1 MIRRA
6 YLKKIETTLEDWG
19 DEIDKLRVKAEKAE
33 KEVKGIYKEQLKEL
47 RSRQEVALERFRELR
62 EAGANDWGKF
72 KSGVEESVKDLKKS
86 VGNAIEKLRKI
97 A

>member
-1 MIRRA
+1 MIRKA
-6 YLKKIETTLEDWG
+6 YLKKIEAAFKDWG
-19 DEIDKLRVKAEKAE
+19 DEISKLKVKAEKAE
-33 KEVKGIYKEQLKEL
+33 REAKGIYKEQLEVLHSK
-47 RSRQEVALERFRELR
+47 QVVALKRLRELR

-86 VGNAIEKLRKI
+86 VENAIEKLRKS

>member
-1 MIRRA
+1 MIRKA
-6 YLKKIETTLEDWG
+6 YLKKIETALDDWG
-19 DEIDKLRVKAEKAE
+19 REIDKLRVKAEKAE
-33 KEVKGIYKEQLKEL
+33 KEARGIYKEQLNVL

-72 KSGVEESVKDLKKS
+72 KSGTEESVKDLKKS
-86 VGNAIEKLRKI
+86 VENAIEKLRKI